1 MLMTGDVSHIL
12 ETGSPEPVDSR
23 AAFGARVAEARTR
36 LGISRAE
43 LARRV
48 GTAASHISMLERGR
62 AGASLE
68 NTSGIAR
75 ELKVSV
81 DYLFGFTEDPTPAAD
96 LQHEL
101 RERKAEIHDLRA
113 GTAPPEPSEETW
125 TEYVGIVEVDTA
137 AGVGAVVGNE
147 QVTGLAKFS
156 HAWLRSQ
163 GLIASRCRIMRVS
176 GESMEPTLPDGCG
189 ILVNLEATERKDG
202 KIFVIRVGDELRV
215 KRAVNSPE
223 AGWLLVSDHPDKR
236 AWPSLPWPDEATVI
250 GEVRWLRRSFA

>member
-1 MLMTGDVSHIL
+1 MTGEVSHIL
-12 ETGSPEPVDSR
+12 ETGSAEPVDSR
-23 AAFGARVAEARTR
+23 AAFGARVAEARSR

-75 ELKVSV
+75 ELRVSV

-101 RERKAEIHDLRA
+101 REKKAEIHDLRA
-113 GTAPPEPSEETW
+113 GTASPEPNEETW

-147 QVTGLAKFS
+147 QVTG
-156 HAWLRSQ
+156 
-163 GLIASRCRIMRVS
+163 
-176 GESMEPTLPDGCG
+176 P
-189 ILVNLEATERKDG
+189 
-202 KIFVIRVGDELRV
+202 
-215 KRAVNSPE
+215 
-223 AGWLLVSDHPDKR
+223 
-236 AWPSLPWPDEATVI
+236 
-250 GEVRWLRRSFA
+250 GEVLARMAAEPGPDR